1 MKITEDRNMLI
12 IRNLNHADTAQAA
25 ELQRNVYKAIPAFST
40 AQFDSLLNRFPQ
52 GQFVAE
58 LDGKLVGMAIS
69 LVVLW
74 DDYSLH
80 HTWSEVTNDGHFDT
94 HDMSGRT
101 LYGAEVCVDPDCR
114 GQGVGH
120 QLYEARRILC
130 RAMNL
135 KRIIAGGRLP
145 GYGQHAAHMSPEEYA
160 KRVIW
165 GDFYD
170 PVLRFQLDQGFDYCG
185 ILHGY
190 LPTDPESIGNA
201 ALIVWLNRNY
211 DDKQPTRLP
220 PPNFLENPS

>member
-1 MKITEDRNMLI
+1 MGVR
-12 IRNLNHADTAQAA
+12 IRKLKAADFDAA
-25 ELQRNVYKAIPAFST
+25 ADLQRRVYKSIPAFSRE
-40 AQFDSLLNRFPQ
+40 QFSSLLSHFPD

-58 LDGKLVGMAIS
+58 LDGRIVGIAIS
-69 LVVLW
+69 LVILW

-80 HTWSEVTNDGHFDT
+80 HTWPDVTNNGNFDT
-94 HDMSGRT
+94 HDMGGRT

-120 QLYEARRILC
+120 ALYEARRKLC

-145 GYGQHAAHMSPEEYA
+145 GYAKHAAHMSPEEYA

-165 GDFYD
+165 GDLYD
-170 PVLRFQLDQGFDYCG
+170 PVLRFQLDEGFDYCG

-201 ALIVWLNRNY
+201 ALIVWLNSGY
-211 DDKQPTRLP
+211 DPDQPTHLP
-220 PPNFLENPS
+220 HEDFLEEHP